1 MYDNKLLT
9 KFNHNCTEMKGFH
22 NREASKS
29 DVCREQFDI
38 SVSNI

>member
-1 MYDNKLLT
+1 MYDIKLLT
-9 KFNHNCTEMKGFH
+9 ELNHSWTEMKGFH

-29 DVCREQFDI
+29 DVCCEQFDI